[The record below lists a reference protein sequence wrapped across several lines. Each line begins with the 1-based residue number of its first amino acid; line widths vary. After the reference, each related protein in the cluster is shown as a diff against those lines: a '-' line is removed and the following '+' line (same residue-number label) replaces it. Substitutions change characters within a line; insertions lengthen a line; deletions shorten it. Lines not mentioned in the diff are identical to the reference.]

1 MRHCHDFK
9 MFLQISYSFQLSTRL
24 VFLTNRLTLL
34 QLSASEGDINITSQN
49 KNNRCF
55 FAYKM
60 IYFRISSIWQ
70 PAWSNRVV
78 LYMINYLIYDWL
90 LMFLPY
96 FKFVHYIDPSA
107 RARKSFITAFHTIKK
122 AMEFYSNNSFSTIQ
136 EYNSENRH

>member
-1 MRHCHDFK
+1 MTLNISTKILFISIFYKVSVFK
-9 MFLQISYSFQLSTRL
+9 ICYSK
-24 VFLTNRLTLL
+24 TLHAI
-34 QLSASEGDINITSQN
+34 QLSASKCDINITSQN

-55 FAYKM
+55 FAYTM

-70 PAWSNRVV
+70 RAWSNHVV

-122 AMEFYSNNSFSTIQ
+122 ATEFYSNNSFSTIQ
-136 EYNSENRH
+136 EYNSENSH

>member
-9 MFLQISYSFQLSTRL
+9 MFPQRSYLLQFSTRL
-24 VFLTNRLTLL
+24 VFLTN
-34 QLSASEGDINITSQN
+34 QGDINITSQN

-55 FAYKM
+55 FAYTM

-70 PAWSNRVV
+70 RAWSNHVV

-122 AMEFYSNNSFSTIQ
+122 ATEFYSNNSFSTIQ
-136 EYNSENRH
+136 E

>member
-9 MFLQISYSFQLSTRL
+9 MFPQRSYSFQFSTIL
-24 VFLTNRLTLL
+24 VL
-34 QLSASEGDINITSQN
+34 GDINITSQN

-55 FAYKM
+55 FAYTM

-70 PAWSNRVV
+70 RAWSNHVV

-122 AMEFYSNNSFSTIQ
+122 ATEFYSKNSFSTIQ
-136 EYNSENRH
+136 E

>member
-9 MFLQISYSFQLSTRL
+9 MFPQRSYLFQFSTRL
-24 VFLTNRLTLL
+24 VFFKLC
-34 QLSASEGDINITSQN
+34 DINITSQN

-55 FAYKM
+55 FAYTM

-70 PAWSNRVV
+70 RAWSNHVV

-122 AMEFYSNNSFSTIQ
+122 ATKFYSNNSFSTIQ
-136 EYNSENRH
+136 E